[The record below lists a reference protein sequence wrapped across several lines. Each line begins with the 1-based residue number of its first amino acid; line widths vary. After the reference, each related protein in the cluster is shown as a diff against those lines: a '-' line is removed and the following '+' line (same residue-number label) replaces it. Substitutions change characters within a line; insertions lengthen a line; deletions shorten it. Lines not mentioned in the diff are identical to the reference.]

1 MSKESI
7 IETVGTLKKAG
18 VVLEQYRDIEKKLG
32 GKSKFRIRAHPYAK
46 GYQILMN
53 G

>member
-1 MSKESI
+1 MLKESI
-7 IETVGTLKKAG
+7 IETVGTLKRAKE
-18 VVLEQYRDIEKKLG
+18 VLDQYQFIEKKLG
-32 GKSKFRIRAHPYAK
+32 GNKKFRIRAHPHAK